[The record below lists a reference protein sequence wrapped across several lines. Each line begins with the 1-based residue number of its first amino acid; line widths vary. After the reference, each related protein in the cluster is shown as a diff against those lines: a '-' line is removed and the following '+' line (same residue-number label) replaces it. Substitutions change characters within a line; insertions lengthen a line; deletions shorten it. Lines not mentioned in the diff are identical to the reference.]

1 MRGRDLYSLTQLKVS
16 CRPQVRSHWYGADTS
31 TFVLLLTSV
40 FIHKW
45 GLGFRRPLTI
55 KYNKTL
61 PLKWMLTKYFYDFGD
76 RIFLIVLLFFTGVFV
91 PWWFGEEKKNLL
103 APKQRTQRRN
113 ILTVAC
119 CFSAFSDVSLSWFCR
134 TSWRDFICS
143 LAENREQKRNTILLF
158 PMYIMKGG
166 FGVYIHLGNW

>member
-1 MRGRDLYSLTQLKVS
+1 MRGGDLYSLTQLKVS

-61 PLKWMLTKYFYDFGD
+61 SLKWMLTKYFYDFGD
-76 RIFLIVLLFFTGVFV
+76 RIFLIVLLFFTRVFV
-91 PWWFGEEKKNLL
+91 PWWFGEEKKKSPSTK
-103 APKQRTQRRN
+103 AKDTKKKH
-113 ILTVAC
+113 TY
-119 CFSAFSDVSLSWFCR
+119 SS
-134 TSWRDFICS
+134 
-143 LAENREQKRNTILLF
+143 LLF
-158 PMYIMKGG
+158 FCFLRCLFKLILQDLLERL
-166 FGVYIHLGNW
+166 HLFSSRK